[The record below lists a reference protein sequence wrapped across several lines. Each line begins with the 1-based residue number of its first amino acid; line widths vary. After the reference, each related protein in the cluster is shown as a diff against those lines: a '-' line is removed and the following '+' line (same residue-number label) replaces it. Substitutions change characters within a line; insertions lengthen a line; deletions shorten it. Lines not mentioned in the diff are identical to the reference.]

1 MPDANTR
8 VRAADLQDWLSELRE
23 LKDKALSRR
32 DAVRVA
38 ELQAEIEELTALLD
52 EVLEAAVRA

>member
-1 MPDANTR
+1 MLTSEESAL
-8 VRAADLQDWLSELRE
+8 AADLQDWLSELRD

-32 DAVRVA
+32 DAVRA
-38 ELQAEIEELTALLD
+38 EELQAEIEELTALLD